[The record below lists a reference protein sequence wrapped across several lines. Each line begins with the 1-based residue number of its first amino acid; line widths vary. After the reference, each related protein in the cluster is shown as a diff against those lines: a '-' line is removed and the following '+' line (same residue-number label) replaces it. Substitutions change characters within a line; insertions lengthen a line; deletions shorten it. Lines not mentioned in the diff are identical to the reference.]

1 MSNNSNPKTKLQ
13 GSIDLTALA
22 GVQFLCIGP
31 NKVPMICIPVQDNP
45 CIFVTEP
52 KDANSRRKVLVDVD
66 ILPTPKSKF
75 NTHMAKATVGQKNL
89 EKFGLNRADR
99 DRMAIAEPILGN
111 FNEKPLSGGTRAAGK
126 PADPMDGDMP
136 DFSNAG
142 NGAPL
147 PESW

>member
-13 GSIDLTALA
+13 GSIDLAALNGIEYGFTKDRKKA
-22 GVQFLCIGP
+22 I
-31 NKVPMICIPVQDNP
+31 IIPLDSNP

-89 EKFGLNRADR
+89 EKFGLNRDDR

-111 FNEKPLSGGTRAAGK
+111 FNEKPLGGGTRAAGK

-136 DFSNAG
+136 DFTNAG